1 MVAMTTFITQ
11 ALLAPVIKEAGEKIS
26 KLAFNGISKNSIIT
40 AFKRES
46 LVNEYADKIV
56 KKVFSIRTLSQGE
69 KTLYLDEIYHPL
81 SISSAQ
87 TESNITISESSSMPY
102 HTCHCIVGVAGQGKT
117 TIMKKLFLEELV
129 RAERFPFF
137 ITMRQF
143 DFSEG
148 ISCEDIL
155 LSHLKNHGIECSL
168 SDVTQLL
175 QTQKVVF
182 YFDGFDEVPLDNRR
196 NALSVVESVNDKF
209 GCQTITSSRPDT
221 DITRSSNIEVYNV
234 DFLKE
239 NDIESIIQN
248 IVKNVDNQKTLL
260 SILRTKDFLKESIKT
275 PILVDVFIV
284 TSSALKNDPNSIGEY
299 YDGLFSALIYRHDLL
314 KNLNRDKKSDLND
327 RELEECF
334 SLLSFL
340 SFINNQHD
348 FTRKSLLDLI
358 KNSCDAKKY
367 EENERDVYQDM
378 INGTNL
384 IVKDGY
390 DNYVYIHRSIQEYY
404 CSKTISMLK
413 ERDKTEFYEKLLATG
428 RMGFYI
434 NLFVMLSH
442 IDYFDLIRLFII
454 PYLQETGCYSSY
466 FHNPL
471 NKEEFT
477 NEILANAISIRE
489 NEDHVS
495 IYSPAGLDNNN
506 WRGILA
512 IDTIN
517 RILDSGKY
525 SSSSDLVSD
534 KVMMRD
540 SEKICSYL
548 IDNKQNLRH
557 KVSKETDEFKF
568 FKRDDSEVSENIISF
583 ELKDA
588 AHLIEGFDE
597 ILEESYL
604 NYINKCNSIR
614 DFINE
619 KYYKLLE
626 RNSSISSLIGNISFG
641 K

>member
-11 ALLAPVIKEAGEKIS
+11 AFLAPVIKDAGDKLS
-26 KLAFNGISKNSIIT
+26 KLAFKGISKNRIIS
-40 AFKRES
+40 AFKNES

-56 KKVFSIRTLSQGE
+56 KKVFSIRTLSQGD

-81 SISSAQ
+81 SVSSAQ
-87 TESNITISESSSMPY
+87 TEDRITISESSSMPY

-143 DFSEG
+143 DFTKG
-148 ISCEDIL
+148 LSCEDL
-155 LSHLKNHGIECSL
+155 LLIHLKGHGIECNL
-168 SDVTQLL
+168 SDVIQLL
-175 QTQKVVF
+175 QTQKVVL
-182 YFDGFDEVPLDNRR
+182 YFDGFDEVKFDNRIY
-196 NALSVVESVNDKF
+196 ALSVIESVNDKF

-221 DITRSSNIEVYNV
+221 EITRSSNIEVYNV
-234 DFLKE
+234 EFLKE
-239 NDIESIIQN
+239 DDIESIIQN
-248 IVKNVDNQKTLL
+248 IVKNIDNQKTLL
-260 SILRTKDFLKESIKT
+260 SILRSKDFLKESIKT

-284 TSSALKNDPNSIGEY
+284 TSSSLKNDPNSIGEY

-314 KNLNRDKKSDLND
+314 KNLNRDKKCNLND

-340 SFINNQHD
+340 SFINHQHD
-348 FTRKSLLDLI
+348 FTKKSLLDLI
-358 KNSCDAKKY
+358 KKSCEAKKH
-367 EENERDVYQDM
+367 EENEQDVYQDM

-404 CSKTISMLK
+404 CSKTISMLN
-413 ERDKTEFYEKLLATG
+413 DKDKAQFYHKLLATG

-434 NLFVMLSH
+434 NLLVMLSH
-442 IDYFDLIRLFII
+442 IDHFDLIRLFVI
-454 PYLQETGCYSSY
+454 PFLQANGCYSTH
-466 FHNPL
+466 FHAPVK
-471 NKEEFT
+471 KEKFT
-477 NEILANAISIRE
+477 SEVLGGSISMRE
-489 NEDHVS
+489 NEDHIS
-495 IYSPAGLDNNN
+495 IYSPGGLDDDKFKK
-506 WRGILA
+506 IIA
-512 IDTIN
+512 IDIIN

-525 SSSSDLVSD
+525 SSSSGLISD
-534 KVMMRD
+534 RVMMHD
-540 SEKICSYL
+540 SKKICNFLMENERNLKHKITKESEEFTFFEKKDSD
-548 IDNKQNLRH
+548 IDGNVL
-557 KVSKETDEFKF
+557 
-568 FKRDDSEVSENIISF
+568 SF
-583 ELKDA
+583 EVKDV

-604 NYINKCNSIR
+604 TYVNKCNNIEQ
-614 DFINE
+614 FINE

-626 RNSSISSLIGNISFG
+626 RNSSISSLIENISFG